1 MRSALPGAIAV
12 TMTVISASYLRED
25 CDVENPA
32 MARVIAELV
41 HIVGKSR
48 GSMTRLDS
56 GVMEL
61 RLATGEI
68 FHLGQKTVTR
78 VA

>member
-1 MRSALPGAIAV
+1 
-12 TMTVISASYLRED
+12 MTVISAFYQRED
-25 CDVENPA
+25 ADGLDDPA
-32 MARVIAELV
+32 MARVIASLV
-41 HIVGKSR
+41 HIVGESR

-61 RLATGEI
+61 RLVTGEI
-68 FHLGQKTVTR
+68 FHLGEETITR

>member
-1 MRSALPGAIAV
+1 MTVLSALYQP
-12 TMTVISASYLRED
+12 ED
-25 CDVENPA
+25 PDELENPA
-32 MARVIAELV
+32 MARAIAEFV

-48 GSMTRLDS
+48 GSMKRLDS

-68 FHLGQKTVTR
+68 FHLGQETVTR

>member
-1 MRSALPGAIAV
+1 MMVTSAL
-12 TMTVISASYLRED
+12 YLRED
-25 CDVENPA
+25 CDEPENPA

-41 HIVGKSR
+41 HFVGGSR
-48 GSMTRLDS
+48 GSMTRLDA

-68 FHLGQKTVTR
+68 FLLGKETITR

>member
-1 MRSALPGAIAV
+1 MAL
-12 TMTVISASYLRED
+12 
-25 CDVENPA
+25 
-32 MARVIAELV
+32 VIAGLV
-41 HIVGKSR
+41 HLVGKSR
-48 GSMTRLDS
+48 GSMNRLDS

-68 FHLGQKTVTR
+68 FHLDEETVTR